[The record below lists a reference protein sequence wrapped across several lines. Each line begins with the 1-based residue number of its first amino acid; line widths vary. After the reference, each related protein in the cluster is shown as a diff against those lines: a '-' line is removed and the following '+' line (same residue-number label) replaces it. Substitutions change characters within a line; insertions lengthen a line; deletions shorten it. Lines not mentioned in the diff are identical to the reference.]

1 MFYFSTH
8 TYRLIKIMA
17 RVTVEDCLDKVENR
31 FELVLVAAKRAHQL
45 NSGGFRTTLDVG
57 KDKPTVLAL
66 REIEAGLIDAS
77 ILTEEYAI
85 EEGLNAQQKL
95 ADEVKMSEVKEEL
108 SEATLDSKVSSDDLV
123 VKDEDE

>member
-1 MFYFSTH
+1 
-8 TYRLIKIMA
+8 MA

-45 NSGGFRTTLDVG
+45 NSGGYRTTLDAG

-77 ILTEEYAI
+77 ILTEEYEM
-85 EEGLNAQQKL
+85 EEELNAQEKL
-95 ADEVKMSEVKEEL
+95 LEEAKMSEVAEEL
-108 SEATLDSKVSSDDLV
+108 SEVTLDADSDDIEI
-123 VKDEDE
+123 KEDSE